1 MWSTSTSTAPSRSAM
16 TWPDS
21 VRDPV
26 PGNVSVVGTGLIGTS
41 IAMAALRGG
50 HAVSGYDAD
59 PAVLTDAAKLA
70 GFSAADT
77 LEDCISDA
85 SLAFVCTPIPTI
97 SSVVAAVLE
106 GSTAAVS
113 DVGSVKSHVV
123 EEVELAAGEQAT
135 RFVGGHPMGGSERSG
150 PEGASPSVL
159 DGIARVL
166 TPTGGTSGEALDR
179 VERFVSS
186 VGAQPI
192 RMDPDRHDR
201 LVAVVSHL
209 PQVASTALMG
219 LVAEQEVGDPEILQL
234 AAAGFRDLTRLAASN
249 PTLWAGILRS
259 NREAFSRALDLY
271 IARLEHLRTLVA
283 HGGPEL
289 EDAFAEAKRA
299 RLGLAA
305 KPQVR
310 AGVAVLQVLVP
321 DRPGVLAEL
330 TTTMGAAEVNIED
343 LQIVHS
349 PEGGRGTV
357 HLTIAASQTE
367 VALRCLKGGGF
378 EPIRLA

>member
-1 MWSTSTSTAPSRSAM
+1 MADRVA
-16 TWPDS
+16 
-21 VRDPV
+21 
-26 PGNVSVVGTGLIGTS
+26 VVGTGLIGTS
-41 IAMAALRGG
+41 IAMAAMRAG
-50 HAVSGYDAD
+50 HPVTGYDAD
-59 PAVLTDAAKLA
+59 GGVLAQASKLA
-70 GFSAADT
+70 EFPTAAGVH
-77 LEDCISDA
+77 ECVAGA

-97 SSVVAAVLE
+97 PAVVGEVLASSEAVV
-106 GSTAAVS
+106 T

-123 EEVELAAGEQAT
+123 EEVERASGEASA

-159 DGIARVL
+159 DGIAWVL
-166 TPTGGTSGEALDR
+166 TPTGRTAPAT
-179 VERFVSS
+179 VENVDRFVSS

-192 RMDPDRHDR
+192 RMDPERHDR

-219 LVAEQEVGDPEILQL
+219 LVAEQEAGEPGILLL

-249 PTLWAGILRS
+249 PALWAGILRA
-259 NREAFSRALDLY
+259 NRDAFSRALDLY
-271 IARLEHLRTLVA
+271 IARLERLRSLVA
-283 HGGPEL
+283 DSGEGL
-289 EDAFAEAKRA
+289 EEAFAEAKRA

-310 AGVAVLQVLVP
+310 AGVAVLQVPVP
-321 DRPGVLAEL
+321 DRPGVLADL
-330 TTTMGAAEVNIED
+330 TTALGAAEVNIED

-357 HLTIAASQTE
+357 HLTIAAAHTD
-367 VALRCLKGGGF
+367 VALRCLDGGGF
-378 EPIRLA
+378 AAIRLA

>member
-1 MWSTSTSTAPSRSAM
+1 MSEPET
-16 TWPDS
+16 
-21 VRDPV
+21 VV
-26 PGNVSVVGTGLIGTS
+26 VVGTGLIGTS

-50 HAVSGYDAD
+50 HAVTGYDAD
-59 PAVLTDAAKLA
+59 PRVLSDASKLA
-70 GFSAADT
+70 RFSTSST
-77 LEDCISDA
+77 LEDCVRGA

-106 GSTAAVS
+106 GSGAAVS

-123 EEVELAAGEQAT
+123 EEVELAAGEGAA

-159 DGIARVL
+159 DGIAWVL
-166 TPTGGTSGEALDR
+166 TPTEGTSGDALAR

-192 RMDPDRHDR
+192 RMDPQRHDR

-249 PTLWAGILRS
+249 PALWAGILRS

-283 HGGPEL
+283 DDGPEL
-289 EDAFAEAKRA
+289 EEAFADAKRA

-310 AGVAVLQVLVP
+310 AGVAVLQVPVP

-330 TTTMGAAEVNIED
+330 TATMGAAEVNIED

-349 PEGGRGTV
+349 PEGGRGRV

-367 VALRCLKGGGF
+367 TALRCLTGGGF